1 MWKQSTRM
9 ETASILQIAAKIMH
23 DLGAGYSESIYQNA
37 LHRKLV
43 RTDCTC
49 VMEKNIPVVYEGDV
63 LGTCRADIVTESHVI
78 EVKAV
83 RKMPSGVEKQVCKY
97 VRHLMDLDGKARK
110 GLVINFNQDTEQIET
125 LESTPNNN
133 NNTMMRSAEL
143 PHGNTQKAGKEEEEE
158 EPKRRRKITPVN
170 DDPAPQ

>member
-1 MWKQSTRM
+1 M

-37 LHRKLV
+37 LYRNMA

-49 VMEKNIPVVYEGDV
+49 VMEKSIPVVYEGDV
-63 LGTCRADIVTESHVI
+63 LGTCRADIVTESLVI

-97 VRHLMDLDGKARK
+97 VRHRMEKQERD
-110 GLVINFNQDTEQIET
+110 
-125 LESTPNNN
+125 S
-133 NNTMMRSAEL
+133 
-143 PHGNTQKAGKEEEEE
+143 
-158 EPKRRRKITPVN
+158 
-170 DDPAPQ
+170 